1 MPRKLSLEGLLGYSF
16 FSPFLPSFSLIPL
29 LERKKEE
36 RKMENKTARRGASLG
51 LAGIKCPE
59 CGRRFYPTPIYG
71 WRIGDKKY
79 CRYSCMRKE
88 EKRREEKRKKKEEAK
103 KKK

>member
-1 MPRKLSLEGLLGYSF
+1 M
-16 FSPFLPSFSLIPL
+16 SPFPPSFSLIPL
-29 LERKKEE
+29 LEKEEEE
-36 RKMENKTARRGASLG
+36 RKMENKEKKKKKREHSLYET
-51 LAGIKCPE
+51 KCPE
-59 CGRRFYPTPIYG
+59 CGKVFYPGPIYG
-71 WRIGDKKY
+71 WKVGDKKY